1 MLSPSQ
7 KCSAASPFYEEIPFS
22 TQNMGNVGNKVYPM
36 YEEIQVKSDKI
47 SDFTQCEAYGAS
59 NVQQRNIM
67 VKNGPVLRHFDID
80 KIHHFNECPAYE
92 KPQVQ

>member
-7 KCSAASPFYEEIPFS
+7 KSSAASPFYEEIPFS
-22 TQNMGNVGNKVYPM
+22 TQNVGNKAYPI

-59 NVQQRNIM
+59 NVQQHIM
-67 VKNGPVLRHFDID
+67 VKNSEYEDVPCHFDID
-80 KIHHFNECPAYE
+80 QIHHFNECPAYE